1 MIDEQHEQN
10 TQSEHLLLLLTSNVH
25 SLDPT
30 VQKEIFNYFR
40 NTMYRKI
47 FFLLN
52 DHALTEDVIQE
63 AFIKAIKMAPKLKST
78 ERIRAWLYRITR
90 NTAYDLLRK
99 NKKYKLFSNTEEVMN
114 NSDYE
119 IDSFSEI
126 DKVVEVMVRN
136 EVLYLAIDD
145 LKYEYRVVILLY
157 YIEELTYKEIMS
169 ELNISHDALM
179 QRLSRGRKKLYEI
192 LIKKWGE
199 IA

>member
-1 MIDEQHEQN
+1 MIDEQNAQN
-10 TQSEHLLLLLTSNVH
+10 AHSEHLFLFLSSNIH
-25 SLDPT
+25 SLDPS
-30 VQKEIFNYFR
+30 VQKEIFDYFR
-40 NTMYRKI
+40 STMYRKI
-47 FFLLN
+47 FFILN

-78 ERIRAWLYRITR
+78 ERIRARLFQITR

-99 NKKYKLFSNTEEVMN
+99 NKKYKLFSNTEEIMS

-119 IDSFSEI
+119 KVSFGEI
-126 DKVVEVMVRN
+126 DKVVEDMVRN
-136 EVLYLAIDD
+136 ELLYLAIED

-157 YIEELTYKEIMS
+157 YIEEMTYKEIMS

-192 LIKKWGE
+192 LMKKWGE